1 MADVNPNINNYS
13 KFQSGDRGGQN
24 GEHTMTQ
31 WYAVCSRHTLDSG
44 TLASLKWKDGKE
56 VPCKQYPKENWS
68 GCMTL
73 RENDRHKLSPD
84 TKKGML

>member
-31 WYAVCSRHTLDSG
+31 
-44 TLASLKWKDGKE
+44 
-56 VPCKQYPKENWS
+56 
-68 GCMTL
+68 
-73 RENDRHKLSPD
+73 
-84 TKKGML
+84 